1 MLSSYK
7 KIFLLGFIITI
18 LIAIPF
24 SVYMVQQRQQTNTK
38 AAPSTVLSIEP
49 ATTTISA
56 GDTLDLNIIL
66 NPGSNQVSFA
76 KFAISFD
83 PKAFT
88 VVNGLTP
95 NAVGNTLVS
104 IIDEAQT
111 DNTAGKVSISLSIG
125 SDPTKAVTSSTKV
138 ATFRVKGIAATA
150 PTGPNF
156 TFDTANTQILSIA
169 SSDQTSENVLS
180 STTPSTITVTAAAVT
195 PSPTITTTSAPTSA
209 PTSPYTTG
217 TPSPT
222 PTLIPICS
230 SLDID
235 GFANGAAPYPLTF
248 TATGSDPNGI
258 ISKVTFNFG
267 DSTEDLI
274 TGGGIGTSSVSAQ
287 LIHTYSTPGI
297 YTAYAT
303 MTDNDNNLSIQQ
315 INCTKTITIT
325 STQSAQIT
333 ILPSLPP
340 TGDGNTMLGLGI
352 LGVIIT
358 IIGGALLIL

>member
-1 MLSSYK
+1 
-7 KIFLLGFIITI
+7 LGFILTI
-18 LIAIPF
+18 LVAIPLT
-24 SVYMVQQRQQTNTK
+24 VYTVQQRQQTETK
-38 AAPSTVLSIEP
+38 AAPSTVLSVEP
-49 ATTTISA
+49 ATRTIA
-56 GDTLDLNIIL
+56 EGDTLDLNIML

-76 KFAISFD
+76 KFAINFD
-83 PKAFT
+83 PTKFT

-95 NAVGNTLVS
+95 NPVGNTLTN

-111 DNTAGKVSISLSIG
+111 DSTGGKVSISLSIG
-125 SDPTKAVTSSTKV
+125 SDPTRAVTSTTKI
-138 ATFRVKGIAATA
+138 ATFRIKGIAGTS
-150 PTGPNF
+150 PTSANI

-180 STTPSTITVTAAAVT
+180 STSPATITVTSTAV
-195 PSPTITTTSAPTSA
+195 TSAPTSM
-209 PTSPYTTG
+209 PTSAPSSVPSGPYVSTI
-217 TPSPT
+217 PSPT
-222 PTLIPICS
+222 PTLVPICS

-235 GFANGAAPYPLTF
+235 GLTNGIAPYVLVF

-287 LIHTYSTPGI
+287 LHHTYNTPGI

-303 MTDNDNNLSIQQ
+303 LTDNENNLSLQQ
-315 INCTKTITIT
+315 ANCAKTITIT
-325 STQSAQIT
+325 ATQSGQIITPIPIAPPGDENT
-333 ILPSLPP
+333 IL
-340 TGDGNTMLGLGI
+340 NLGI

-358 IIGGALLIL
+358 IIGGALLLL